1 MTMPARTA
9 LILTLIIL
17 ATPAAL
23 RAQPAF
29 VGVQGSYIMATQKP
43 DTIAVGDPARATIGV
58 AFAYES
64 SPAAMVRGALQ
75 YRIEQVN
82 YQNPNDEPFGM
93 VIEPKPNELPTYT
106 LSVSAVELSIG
117 LSTCVAQLDDSLS
130 GFYITLLGMLDQTV
144 GGTLQYYRAR
154 TDVPDRYVL
163 VEEDVPSSTG
173 WGFQIGPSIIL
184 PLGKGRVTFDV
195 LYAWRR
201 VIGDVP
207 STSWLSEQGVRLGVG
222 YVFGL

>member
-58 AFAYES
+58 AFAY
-64 SPAAMVRGALQ
+64 
-75 YRIEQVN
+75 RIEQVN

-106 LSVSAVELSIG
+106 LSVSAVELSLG
-117 LSTCVAQLDDSLS
+117 LSTRVAQLDDSLS